1 MSKWL
6 GVILA
11 SLSILSA
18 TGQTSSSKYQ
28 AGTITV
34 VSPHQNAAGESGSD
48 VVHYD
53 VSIQVGN
60 TNYVTLYTPPPG
72 RTVAKFAVGLGLLCL
87 DKGDTLTCNKLTQTY
102 ELPILR
108 KETVPAKSGLDVSRI
123 SGDYFNMKKQHLTEK
138 LGLSDDQQT
147 KIQPILEQESG
158 EASQIVGNRALSL
171 KEKLDRW
178 QKIVQSS
185 DKKMEP
191 ILSQEQLGKL
201 RQLRKE
207 QKPEIKKLIEDQKVA
222 MNQN

>member
-6 GVILA
+6 GIILA

-28 AGTITV
+28 AGTIAA
-34 VSPHQNAAGESGSD
+34 VSPHPNAAGESNSD
-48 VVHYD
+48 VNRYD

-72 RTVAKFAVGLGLLCL
+72 RTVVKFSVGLGLLCL

-108 KETVPAKSGLDVSRI
+108 RETLPAKSVFDVAKRP
-123 SGDYFNMKKQHLTEK
+123 GEYFTMKQQHLSEK
-138 LGLSDDQQT
+138 LSLSDDQQT

-158 EASQIVGNRALSL
+158 EASQIVGNRALSR
-171 KEKLDRW
+171 KEKLNRW

-207 QKPEIKKLIEDQKVA
+207 QKTELKKLMDEQKVA